1 MDNNSPNQRKIYRS
15 DEIIDSILKSLGLQ
29 RTDSSE
35 YKTYTVDGKL
45 LRVRVSDHGVN
56 LSSWYRNNQGEEIP
70 LNDSD
75 NIAFTF
81 LPNREECAERGEEF
95 RTTAINKTTVY
106 SDAATMTPID
116 FKFTVMHYIYQSW
129 KFTEERLQALVSKIV
144 EYTNSGKFEDPLHNT
159 SAKAT
164 VFNDTSNNKP
174 KKINCNTNM
183 NKKLIRLTESD
194 LHRIVKESVNKIINE
209 IGDTYDGYKM
219 LGRLQNKKAYIDND
233 DNAVEQVR
241 NYRHNILK
249 HNPEFAKKDKEIQDF
264 FKRLHSSGDEQFKKQ
279 AIAKLKEG
287 RGFLGGLVN
296 TATEKFNEFYIT
308 HKDACIS
315 HINAVKE
322 SGEFNDLENRL
333 AWDFARATRYQDWMP
348 RDEQG
353 YPVGNDAQ
361 KATLFKQALRNSAI
375 EY

>member
-1 MDNNSPNQRKIYRS
+1 MDNNSPNQHKIYRS
-15 DEIIDSILKSLGLQ
+15 DEIIERILKSLGLQ

-56 LSSWYRNNQGEEIP
+56 LSSWYRNNQGEEVP

-106 SDAATMTPID
+106 SDISTMTPID
-116 FKFTVMHYIYQSW
+116 FQFTVMYYIYQSW

-174 KKINCNTNM
+174 KKINCNRNM
-183 NKKLIRLTESD
+183 NKKLIRLTEQD
-194 LHRIVKESVNKIINE
+194 LHRIVKESVNKVLNE
-209 IGDTYDGYKM
+209 E
-219 LGRLQNKKAYIDND
+219 L
-233 DNAVEQVR
+233 
-241 NYRHNILK
+241 
-249 HNPEFAKKDKEIQDF
+249 PKKDWGGVNIAYSGKVGKNEWNNGFQGYFVCTPNDGVKYCST
-264 FKRLHSSGDEQFKKQ
+264 KRE
-279 AIAKLKEG
+279 AIAIVKQ
-287 RGFLGGLVN
+287 
-296 TATEKFNEFYIT
+296 FYQGE
-308 HKDACIS
+308 DRDYVIS
-315 HINAVKE
+315 QLSSH
-322 SGEFNDLENRL
+322 
-333 AWDFARATRYQDWMP
+333 
-348 RDEQG
+348 
-353 YPVGNDAQ
+353 
-361 KATLFKQALRNSAI
+361 
-375 EY
+375 